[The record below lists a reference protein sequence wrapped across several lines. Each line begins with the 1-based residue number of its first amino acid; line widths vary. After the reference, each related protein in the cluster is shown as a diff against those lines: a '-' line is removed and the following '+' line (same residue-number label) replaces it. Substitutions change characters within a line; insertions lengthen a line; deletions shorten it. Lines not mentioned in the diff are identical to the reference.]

1 MEVVHE
7 PAHGEGQPVPWP
19 DPQHLGENA
28 KVVLEVAFLALLLVQ
43 LRDRLQSSGD
53 LRLLPGPFK
62 LCVLEGE
69 GEGRQRG
76 RISDRYNRVWRLD
89 E

>member
-43 LRDRLQSSGD
+43 LRDRLQSPGD

-62 LCVLEGE
+62 LCVWG
-69 GEGRQRG
+69 GRGREGRRK
-76 RISDRYNRVWRLD
+76 D
-89 E
+89 